1 MANFLWSALISAA
14 SALLGA
20 VIGTLGTLR
29 AATVATRSERS
40 RVERQAVGEL
50 VAGAFD
56 FDAAIHAFSE
66 ELRRLASPQ
75 VEVVGKPPSA
85 MVAYETVRRSG
96 RELARSAY
104 LVIDA
109 ELRRLALGLEQT
121 GWGQVALLGPN
132 ASPAD
137 LGKVRADR
145 DAVAGRANEVIKS
158 L

>member
-1 MANFLWSALISAA
+1 
-14 SALLGA
+14 
-20 VIGTLGTLR
+20 
-29 AATVATRSERS
+29 
-40 RVERQAVGEL
+40 
-50 VAGAFD
+50 
-56 FDAAIHAFSE
+56 
-66 ELRRLASPQ
+66 
-75 VEVVGKPPSA
+75 